1 MSARSLSILGST
13 GSVGCATLDVAT
25 HLRAT
30 GQEDMHIVA
39 LTAARN
45 VDLLAAQAK
54 KHNAAF
60 AAIADPSLGPA
71 LAELLSGTGIRTG
84 AGPQAIIDAAA
95 MDASCVM
102 AAIVGSAGLAPALA
116 AVRRGAT
123 LALANKECLVSA
135 GAFFME
141 EVRRCRATLIPVDSE
156 HSAIF
161 QLFDSSWPEAVE
173 RIVLTASG
181 GPFRTM
187 PQERM
192 AKVTP
197 AQAVAHPTWSMG
209 QKISVDSATLMNK
222 GLELIE
228 AHHLFGIGGDR
239 LDVLIH
245 PQSLVHAFVVWRDG
259 SVLMHAGAPDMRT
272 PIAVALGWPRRV
284 DSPARRL
291 DLTSLAGL
299 SFEQPDIE
307 RFPAL
312 RLARQALQAGR
323 GAPTILNAANE
334 VAVAAF
340 LEHAIGFLA
349 IAGTVGDCLAAMGE
363 RRAPAS
369 LEEAV
374 ALDEEARRTAQG
386 FVRAA
391 VAAQ

>member
-1 MSARSLSILGST
+1 MTKRNLTILGST
-13 GSVGCATLDVAT
+13 GSVGCATLEVVT
-25 HLRAT
+25 HLQAT
-30 GQEDMHIVA
+30 GQEDIGLCA

-45 VDLLAAQAK
+45 IDLLAAQARK
-54 KHNAAF
+54 YRPQFVAV
-60 AAIADPSLGPA
+60 ADAGLGAA
-71 LAELLSGTGIRTG
+71 LADLLAGTGIRTG

-95 MDASCVM
+95 MDAPCVM
-102 AAIVGSAGLAPALA
+102 AAIVGSAGLAPSLA
-116 AVRRGAT
+116 AVRRGAK

-141 EVRRCRATLIPVDSE
+141 EVRRCGATLIPVDSE

-161 QLFDSSWPEAVE
+161 QLFDSNWPEAVE

-187 PQERM
+187 TRERM
-192 AKVTP
+192 ARVTP
-197 AQAVAHPTWSMG
+197 DEAVAHPTWSMG

-228 AHHLFGIGGDR
+228 AHHLFGLEAER
-239 LDVLIH
+239 LDVLVH

-259 SVLMHAGAPDMRT
+259 SVLLHAGAPDMRT

-291 DLTSLAGL
+291 DLTALAGL
-299 SFEQPDIE
+299 SFEPPDLE

-312 RLARQALQAGR
+312 SLARQALQAGG

-340 LEHAIGFLA
+340 LERSVGFLA
-349 IAGTVGDCLAAMGE
+349 IADSVAACLAAMGQC
-363 RRAPAS
+363 RAPAS
-369 LEEAV
+369 LDEAV
-374 ALDEEARRTAQG
+374 ALDAEARRVAQG

-391 VAAQ
+391 LAAQ